1 MPRRI
6 DAVVAGHI
14 CLDIFP
20 TFDAGTGS
28 GGLRPGALYKV
39 GPALRST
46 GGAVANTGLALHRL
60 GVAVALMGKVGD
72 DPFGQDILNLIRAEG
87 EHLLAGMKVSPGE
100 TTSYT
105 VVISPPGVDRT
116 FLHCPG
122 CNDTFTSADLNE
134 AVLQGARLFH
144 FGYPPL
150 MRSMYQ
156 DGGTE
161 LAAMFARVKAMGLGT
176 SLDMADPDAGSEAG
190 KVDWLSLLT
199 KVLPHVDVFVP
210 SIEELLYMIDRPAW
224 DRLMQ
229 KGRIDIA
236 ADITVL
242 MLRDLAGRLISMGSA
257 VVMIKLGDQGA
268 YMLVSTDI
276 ERIRKMGRA
285 CPYDILA
292 WIGQE
297 VAEPCF
303 KARAVVGTT
312 GSGDCTIAGLLAA
325 VLRGIAPQ
333 ESLPFAVAVGAC
345 SVEEADAISGVP
357 HLLDVEQRIAAGWER
372 LPSAIALLPG
382 AAAASFVPKS
392 ATRPRTPNE
401 VR

>member
-20 TFDAGTGS
+20 AFDAGTGA

-72 DPFGQDILNLIRAEG
+72 DPFGQDIQNLIRAEG
-87 EHLLAGMKVSPGE
+87 EHLSAGMKVSPGE

-144 FGYPPL
+144 LGYPPL

-156 DGGTE
+156 DGGAE
-161 LAAMFARVKAMGLGT
+161 LVAMFQRVKAMGLGT

-190 KVDWLSLLT
+190 KVDWLALLT
-199 KVLPHVDVFVP
+199 KVLPHVDIFVP
-210 SIEELLYMIDRPAW
+210 SVEELLYMIDRPTW

-236 ADITVL
+236 VDITPP
-242 MLRDLAGRLISMGSA
+242 MLRQLADRLIAMGTA

-276 ERIRKMGRA
+276 ERIRKMGRC
-285 CPYDILA
+285 CPYDVLA

-297 VAEPCF
+297 VIEPCF
-303 KARAVVGTT
+303 KARTVAGTT

-325 VLRGIAPQ
+325 VLRGIPPLEA
-333 ESLPFAVAVGAC
+333 LPFAVAVGAC
-345 SVEEADAISGVP
+345 SVEETDATSGVP

-372 LPSAIALLPG
+372 LLSAIAPTRKSAPAALE
-382 AAAASFVPKS
+382 AAAV
-392 ATRPRTPNE
+392 TRPRTPNE

>member
-14 CLDIFP
+14 CLDIVP
-20 TFDAGTGS
+20 TFGPGAGA

-39 GPALRST
+39 GPALRNA
-46 GGAVANTGLALHRL
+46 GGAVANTGLALHHL

-72 DPFGQDILNLIRAEG
+72 DPFGHDIQSMIHAES
-87 EHLLAGMKVSPGE
+87 EHLLAGMKVSPGQ

-116 FLHCPG
+116 LLHCPG
-122 CNDTFTSADLNE
+122 CNDTFTFADLNE

-161 LAAMFARVKAMGLGT
+161 LVAMFQRVKAMGLGT
-176 SLDMADPDAGSEAG
+176 SLDMADPDAASEAG

-199 KVLPHVDVFVP
+199 RVLPHVDVFVP
-210 SIEELLYMIDRPAW
+210 SIGELLYMLDRPTW

-229 KGRIDIA
+229 KGRIDVA
-236 ADITVL
+236 ADVTRT
-242 MLRDLAGRLISMGSA
+242 MLRELAGRLISMGTA

-268 YMLVSTDI
+268 YMLVSNDI
-276 ERIRKMGRA
+276 ERIRKMGRC

-303 KARAVVGTT
+303 KARAVADTT

-345 SVEEADAISGVP
+345 SVEEADAVSGVP

-372 LPSAIALLPG
+372 LPSVIAPLPG
-382 AAAASFVPKS
+382 AAPSPSSDKPVA
-392 ATRPRTPNE
+392 RPRTPNE
-401 VR
+401 VA